1 MQFSPLKRY
10 LLNIGSLKLKEFIC
24 THSIFQK
31 MITLRKKLTVVGDV
45 ACGKTC
51 LLLAFCQ
58 EQFPKYYEP
67 TVFENYVTD
76 IEVEGKPVKLML
88 FDVAGQRQINVQH
101 IRSLFYQDT
110 DVILMCFSV
119 DNPNSLQ
126 NILDIW
132 VPEVRHFCPTTPI
145 VLVATKKE
153 LRNDE
158 SVQKRLAVMRQE
170 PIRSAEGKALAASI
184 GAYAYLEC
192 SAKTKE
198 GVERLLEVIGQA
210 ATQDGAKATRTQCTS
225 CEVL

>member
-1 MQFSPLKRY
+1 
-10 LLNIGSLKLKEFIC
+10 
-24 THSIFQK
+24 

-51 LLLAFCQ
+51 LLLTFCQ

-88 FDVAGQRQINVQH
+88 LDVAGQRQINVQH

-132 VPEVRHFCPTTPI
+132 VPEVKHFCPTTPI

-158 SVQKRLAVMRQE
+158 NVQKRLAMMGQE

-184 GAYAYLEC
+184 GETRWQSFTCLKLPSTCFHKWDGIYGIRGPHAKYKHEFHYLCQVSSGINAC
-192 SAKTKE
+192 ST
-198 GVERLLEVIGQA
+198 RSNLLPLCILNI
-210 ATQDGAKATRTQCTS
+210 TDLIC
-225 CEVL
+225 LLL